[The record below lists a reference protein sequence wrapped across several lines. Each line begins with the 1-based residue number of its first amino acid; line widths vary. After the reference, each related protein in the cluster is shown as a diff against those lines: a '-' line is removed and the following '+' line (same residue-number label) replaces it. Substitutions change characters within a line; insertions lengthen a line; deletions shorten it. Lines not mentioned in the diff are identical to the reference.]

1 MMVVVAQI
9 ESVRCLIKTYLGI
22 SEVGFPI
29 TNLNISGAENL
40 SGSVSDPDLFI
51 IDDGG
56 GGTNRKVTALTL
68 KN

>member
-1 MMVVVAQI
+1 MSDVQ
-9 ESVRCLIKTYLGI
+9 IKTYLGI

-40 SGSVSDPDLFI
+40 SGSVSDLDLFI

-68 KN
+68 KNWRVGGIN